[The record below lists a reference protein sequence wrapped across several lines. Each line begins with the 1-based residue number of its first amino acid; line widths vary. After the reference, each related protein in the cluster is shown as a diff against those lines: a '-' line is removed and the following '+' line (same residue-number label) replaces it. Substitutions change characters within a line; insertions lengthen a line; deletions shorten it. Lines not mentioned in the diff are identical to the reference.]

1 MATSSENSSFGAEI
15 AAEILPCRHIVS
27 ENVKQ
32 GLPPTHLDVICPGH
46 RDILMSVDPHD
57 AGFNDRERAL
67 RPHSPSAPSGS
78 MCGNYPRL
86 ALERALGNARRP
98 DEVGRHRRE
107 ARRLEFPRFVIV
119 AHGGLVARDGIAPGC
134 SSETVDLFPQA
145 GLSEVDNAFPLAH
158 SVLAPLAAG
167 RHPENDS

>member
-78 MCGNYPRL
+78 MCGNLPAPRTGESTRQC
-86 ALERALGNARRP
+86 A
-98 DEVGRHRRE
+98 
-107 ARRLEFPRFVIV
+107 
-119 AHGGLVARDGIAPGC
+119 APGR
-134 SSETVDLFPQA
+134 
-145 GLSEVDNAFPLAH
+145 
-158 SVLAPLAAG
+158 G
-167 RHPENDS
+167 RTAKA